1 LKDAEMADDL
11 YERVEK
17 RAYEIWE
24 LEGRPD
30 GAAQRHWDQAMDELA
45 GDDEHETLQDLIDQ
59 DDLRDEERS
68 TPSDE
73 VETATDGDGASSKG
87 AEVEGSRDM

>member
-1 LKDAEMADDL
+1 MADDL

-24 LEGRPD
+24 LEGRPE

-45 GDDEHETLQDLIDQ
+45 GDDEHETLQDLIDD
-59 DDLRDEERS
+59 DDLRDEQGGGAL
-68 TPSDE
+68 SDE
-73 VETATDGDGASSKG
+73 VEITTGEEKTASK
-87 AEVEGSRDM
+87 VRSIEGP